1 MFEVVNELC
10 AVLRCAQDDSTWQK
24 LRLHQRSKAHTAVAP
39 AVKINASPA
48 RT

>member
-24 LRLHQRSKAHTAVAP
+24 LRLHQPLKGAHCRRP
-39 AVKINASPA
+39 GCED
-48 RT
+48 

>member
-1 MFEVVNELC
+1 MFQVVNELC
-10 AVLRCAQDDSTWQK
+10 AVLRCAQDDRTWQE

-39 AVKINASPA
+39 AAKINASPA